1 LKWFI
6 PEWLASSDY
15 YKDGIVIA
23 TAFGII
29 ATSTE
34 LTGFTLDD
42 YLDNIHSCGW
52 INVACLP
59 AYKYMH
65 LTMVR
70 HGSSFQIIDPWS
82 TSTYGSYWIQT
93 IPRDIILGDTVG
105 EAYMKGI
112 KHVGILYTGDPPQW
126 WWDIA
131 ENVCFFGDPDLR
143 VFVPN
148 TEYSNKNYLEKGD
161 AQALQYDTECSIE
174 GHMPFGSKS
183 YPNKKEPGF
192 KLSIYIILL
201 VIILVLIVLTM
212 LIVFIR
218 HN

>member
-1 LKWFI
+1 MKEENPWRGYEWYLGSTKNPDTLTMEVHGFLPGLLGNPNIRGLFPTGLDFLPSERPVIHRIFGLLNKIPVLKWFI
-6 PEWLASSDY
+6 PEWLASGDY
-15 YKDGIVIA
+15 YRDGIVIA
-23 TAFGII
+23 TTFGIV
-29 ATSTE
+29 ATSSE

-42 YLDNIHSCGW
+42 ALGNIHSCGW

-70 HGSSFQIIDPWS
+70 HGSVFQVIDPWS

-126 WWDIA
+126 WCYIA
-131 ENVCFFGDPDLR
+131 
-143 VFVPN
+143 
-148 TEYSNKNYLEKGD
+148 
-161 AQALQYDTECSIE
+161 
-174 GHMPFGSKS
+174 
-183 YPNKKEPGF
+183 
-192 KLSIYIILL
+192 
-201 VIILVLIVLTM
+201 
-212 LIVFIR
+212 
-218 HN
+218 